1 MKLGFFVTNQYLP
14 NQSMPQM
21 IQESVEQVSLARQ
34 AGFDLI
40 CTGQHYMA
48 SPYQMS
54 TSFPLLARLAA
65 EAGDM
70 EVAATVVLVPLHN
83 PVELAESVAT
93 MDAICGGRFIFGIG
107 LGYRDEEC
115 TAFGVRRGERVGRL
129 REALEVMK
137 LLWTE
142 DQVEFQGKYYQVPR
156 IQPAT
161 RPVRQ
166 PHPPIWVA
174 ANSDAAIRRAAR
186 WGYPWLINPHATVP
200 MVAEQW
206 SKYGETLDASGQALP
221 ESRPMMRELYV
232 ANDRETALLES
243 QPYLG
248 PKYEAYAAWG
258 QDKALP
264 GDESFSIPYQDLA
277 KDRFLL
283 GSPDQIVAEIQRY
296 ERELGVNYLIF
307 RMQWPGMVQSQVLR
321 QIELM
326 ARDVIPR
333 VKSST

>member
-1 MKLGFFVTNQYLP
+1 MKRGVFVTNQYLP
-14 NQSMPQM
+14 DQSMPQM
-21 IQESVEQVSLARQ
+21 IQESVEQVNLARQ

-40 CTGQHYMA
+40 CTGQHYLA
-48 SPYQMS
+48 TPYQMS

-93 MDAICGGRFIFGIG
+93 MDAICRGRFIFGIG
-107 LGYRDEEC
+107 LGYRDEEY
-115 TAFGVRRGERVGRL
+115 TAFGVERSERVRRL
-129 REALEVMK
+129 REALAVMK

-142 DQVEFQGKYYQVPR
+142 EEVEFQGKYYQVPR

-161 RPVRQ
+161 RPVQ
-166 PHPPIWVA
+166 HPHPPIWVA

-200 MVAEQW
+200 MMADQW
-206 SKYGETLDASGQALP
+206 FKYRETLEATGQRLP

-232 ANDRETALLES
+232 DSDQETALLES
-243 QPYLG
+243 EPYLG

-264 GDESFSIPYQDLA
+264 GEQSFRSPYQDLA

-283 GSPDQIVAEIQRY
+283 GSPDQIVEEIRRY

-307 RMQWPGMVQSQVLR
+307 LMQWPGLEQPQVLR

-326 ARDVIPR
+326 AREVIPR